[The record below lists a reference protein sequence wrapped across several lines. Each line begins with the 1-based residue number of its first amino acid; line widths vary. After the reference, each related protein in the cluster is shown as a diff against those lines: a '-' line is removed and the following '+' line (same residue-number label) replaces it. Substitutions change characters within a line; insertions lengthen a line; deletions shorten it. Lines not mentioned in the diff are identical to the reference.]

1 MRAVR
6 GARAAAK
13 EAARGGGSRPG
24 RTCRPFPVGMIGVDG
39 GRAMLG
45 CIKHE
50 EAGSA
55 LEASSGVE
63 SRLELE
69 VLELEQALL

>member
-1 MRAVR
+1 
-6 GARAAAK
+6 
-13 EAARGGGSRPG
+13 
-24 RTCRPFPVGMIGVDG
+24 MIGVDG

-55 LEASSGVE
+55 LEASSGGE

>member
-1 MRAVR
+1 
-6 GARAAAK
+6 
-13 EAARGGGSRPG
+13 
-24 RTCRPFPVGMIGVDG
+24 MIGVDG

-50 EAGSA
+50 EGLGRA
-55 LEASSGVE
+55 LEASSGGE